1 MKYLTIV
8 VGILVLTFSFLAWTS
23 EEDYMKFGTIGS
35 VIVIIFSILK
45 LQYLRKHPED
55 KPE

>member
-1 MKYLTIV
+1 MKYLTIA

-35 VIVIIFSILK
+35 VIVIIFSILQ
-45 LQYLRKHPED
+45 LQYLRKHPDE
-55 KPE
+55 K

>member
-1 MKYLTIV
+1 MKYLTIA

-45 LQYLRKHPED
+45 MQYLRKHPED
-55 KPE
+55 KL